1 MKFTLSWLKEHLDT
15 DEPLEALADKLTMIG
30 LEVESIE
37 DKAKALAPFTIARV
51 ISAEQHPNA
60 DRLRVCMVDTGDG
73 GAPVQVV
80 CGAPNARA
88 GLVSV
93 FSPPGTF
100 IPGKAI
106 TLGIGTIRGVES
118 RGMLCSAAELQLS
131 EDHDGIM
138 ELPSDAP
145 VGKAYAAWAGLGD
158 PVLEINL
165 TPNRQDCTGVHGIAR
180 DLSAADM
187 GKFIDPAIRP
197 IKGEFPCPVN
207 VTVEDATLCPGFAL
221 RLVRGV
227 KNGPSPEWLQKRLTS
242 IGLRP
247 INALVDIT
255 NFMTYDRARPLH
267 VFDAAKV
274 HGNLTVRRARDGETL
289 LALDGRTYTLDN
301 NICVIAD
308 DHGVESLAGI
318 MGGEASGCDENTTD
332 VLIESALW
340 NEINIAQTGRKL
352 GINSDARYR
361 FERGV
366 DPAFMVPGLEM
377 ATKLVLEMCG
387 GTPSENVVVGDA
399 FGEDRVIDFPLHE
412 VKRLAAIE
420 VPLVEMK
427 RILGHLGFMVAGGGP
442 VVKVAVPSWRTD
454 VHGKADIVEEI
465 VRIVGVDK
473 VPMTPFD
480 RGEDPRKPILTPMQL
495 RTRRAKRALA
505 ARGMLEVV
513 TWSFIAKPHAELFD
527 RDPPQ
532 PAQANRRGHPE
543 LSLANP
549 IAADMSDM
557 RPSLLPGLVAAVQA
571 NIDRGFSDLALFEV
585 GQIFAGDRP
594 EDELIAAAGVRHGF
608 ASSKGMGRHWS
619 GSATADALDAT
630 ADAFAVLAAA
640 GAPMQAL
647 QVVPGAAAWLH
658 PGRSGTIRIG
668 PQNVLGYFGELHP
681 RALAQLKADG
691 PLIAFE
697 VILDRIP
704 DAKAKPTRARPA
716 LELSPFQPVSRDFAF
731 IVDRSV
737 NAGDI
742 VRAAQSADRKL
753 ITYVTVF
760 DVYEGKGIDG
770 GKKSVAIAVTLQP
783 REKTLTEHEI
793 GVVAAKI
800 VAEVAKKTGGVL
812 RG

>member
-1 MKFTLSWLKEHLDT
+1 VKFTLSWLKDHLET
-15 DEPLEALADKLTMIG
+15 DEPLEKLADKLTMIG
-30 LEVESIE
+30 LEVENIE
-37 DKAKALAPFTIARV
+37 DKAKLLSPFTIARV

-60 DRLRVCMVDTGDG
+60 DRLRVCMVETGQKNEQG
-73 GAPVQVV
+73 LAAPVQVV

-93 FSPPGTF
+93 FSAPGTF
-100 IPGKAI
+100 IPGKNI

-118 RGMLCSAAELQLS
+118 RGMLCSAAELQIS

-138 ELPSDAP
+138 ELPADAP
-145 VGKAYAAWAGLGD
+145 IGAAYAQWAGLGD

-187 GKFIDPAIRP
+187 GRFKDPAIRA
-197 IKGEFPCPVN
+197 IKGEFPCPVK

-274 HGNLTVRRARDGETL
+274 KGDLTVRRARDGETL
-289 LALDGRTYTLDN
+289 LALDGRTYALDSGT
-301 NICVIAD
+301 CVIAD

-318 MGGEASGCDENTTD
+318 MGGEASGCSEATTD

-377 ATKLVLEMCG
+377 ATRLVMEICG
-387 GTPSENVVVGDA
+387 GTPSENVVVGKV
-399 FGEDRVIDFPLHE
+399 FGDDRVIDFPVTE
-412 VKRLAAIE
+412 VKRLAGIDVSVA
-420 VPLVEMK
+420 EMK
-427 RILGHLGFMVAGGGP
+427 RILGHLGFMMVGSGA
-442 VVKVAVPSWRTD
+442 VVKIAVPSWRSD

-465 VRIVGVDK
+465 VRIFGVDK
-473 VPMTPFD
+473 VPMTPFERD
-480 RGEDPRKPILTPMQL
+480 DAPRKPILKPIQL

-505 ARGMLEVV
+505 ARGMVEAV
-513 TWSFIAKPHAELFD
+513 TWSFISRPYAELF
-527 RDPPQ
+527 
-532 PAQANRRGHPE
+532 GGGKSE
-543 LSLANP
+543 LALANP
-549 IAADMSDM
+549 IASDLSDM
-557 RPSLLPGLVAAVQA
+557 RPSLLPGLVAAAQA
-571 NIDRGFSDLALFEV
+571 NSDRGFADVALFEV
-585 GQIFAGDRP
+585 GQVFRGDRP
-594 EDELIAAAGVRHGF
+594 EDQLIASSGLRHGF
-608 ASSKGMGRHWS
+608 ASSQGLGRHWS
-619 GSATADALDAT
+619 GSAVADALDAK
-630 ADAFAVLAAA
+630 ADAFAVLSAA

-647 QVVPGAAAWLH
+647 LVVPGGPDWLH
-658 PGRSGTIRIG
+658 PGRSGTIQIG

-681 RALAQLKADG
+681 RALEALGADG
-691 PLIAFE
+691 PLVAFE

-704 DAKAKPTRARPA
+704 DAKQKPTRTKPA
-716 LELSPFQPVSRDFAF
+716 LELSAFQPVSRDFAF
-731 IVDRSV
+731 IVDRAV
-737 NAGDI
+737 KAGDI
-742 VRAAQSADRKL
+742 VRAAQGADRKL
-753 ITYVTVF
+753 ITSVTVF
-760 DVYEGKGIDG
+760 DVYEGKGIDD
-770 GKKSVAIAVTLQP
+770 GKKSVAIAVTMQP
-783 REKTLTEHEI
+783 REKTMTDQEI
-793 GVVAAKI
+793 DAVAAKI
-800 VAEVAKKTGGVL
+800 VTEVNKKTGGVL
-812 RG
+812 R

>member
-15 DEPLEALADKLTMIG
+15 DESLEALADKLTMIG
-30 LEVESIE
+30 LEVENIE

-73 GAPVQVV
+73 AAPVQVV
-80 CGAPNARA
+80 CGAPNARS
-88 GLVSV
+88 GMISV
-93 FSPPGTF
+93 FSAPGTF
-100 IPGKAI
+100 IPGKNI
-106 TLGIGTIRGVES
+106 TLGVGTIRGVES

-138 ELPSDAP
+138 ELPADAP
-145 VGKAYAAWAGLGD
+145 VGKPYAAWAGLGD

-165 TPNRQDCTGVHGIAR
+165 TPNRQDCTSVHGIAR

-187 GKFIDPAIRP
+187 GKFKDPSIKP
-197 IKGEFPCPVN
+197 VKGEFPCPVQ

-227 KNGPSPEWLQKRLTS
+227 KNGPSPQWLQKHLTS

-289 LALDGRTYTLDN
+289 LALDGRTYTLDGGV
-301 NICVIAD
+301 CVIAD

-318 MGGEASGCDENTTD
+318 MGGEASGCDENTSD

-377 ATKLVLEMCG
+377 ATRLVMDICG
-387 GTPSENVVVGDA
+387 GAPSDNVVAGNA

-412 VKRLAAIE
+412 VKRLAAID
-420 VPLVEMK
+420 VPLAEMK
-427 RILGHLGFMVAGGGP
+427 RILSHLGFMLAGSGP

-454 VHGKADIVEEI
+454 VHGKADLVEEI
-465 VRIVGVDK
+465 VRIVGVDN

-480 RGEDPRKPILTPMQL
+480 RGDNPRKPILTPMQL

-505 ARGMLEVV
+505 ARGMVEAV
-513 TWSFIAKPHAELFD
+513 TWSFISKPHAELFGGG
-527 RDPPQ
+527 Q
-532 PAQANRRGHPE
+532 PE
-543 LSLANP
+543 LALANP
-549 IAADMSDM
+549 IAAELSDM
-557 RPSLLPGLVAAVQA
+557 RPSLLPGLVAAAQA
-571 NIDRGFSDLALFEV
+571 NADRGFSDIALFEV
-585 GQIFAGDRP
+585 GQIFKGDRP
-594 EDELIAAAGVRHGF
+594 EDQLIAAAGVRRGF
-608 ASSKGMGRHWS
+608 ASSKGSGRHWS
-619 GSATADALDAT
+619 GSATADALDAK

-647 QVVPGAAAWLH
+647 QIVSGGASWLH
-658 PGRSGTIRIG
+658 PGRSGAIQIG
-668 PQNVLGYFGELHP
+668 PQNVLGSFGELHP
-681 RALAQLKADG
+681 RALEQLKADG

-697 VILDRIP
+697 VMLDRIP
-704 DAKAKPTRARPA
+704 VAKQKPTRAKPA

-731 IVDRSV
+731 IVDRAV
-737 NAGDI
+737 KAGDI
-742 VRAAQSADRKL
+742 VRAAQAADRKL
-753 ITYVTVF
+753 ISGVTVF
-760 DVYEGKGIDG
+760 DVYEGKGIDET
-770 GKKSVAIAVTLQP
+770 KKSVAIAVTLQP
-783 REKTLTEHEI
+783 REKTLTDQEI
-793 GVVAAKI
+793 DAVAATL
-800 VAEVAKKTGGVL
+800 VAEVTKKTGGVL